1 MCGSLL
7 NDRFRTP
14 SPEEYDYT
22 QTTQQNYTQDTP
34 SWIGPYKNV
43 RETLDHSYHGYYTPE
58 RQRIQDDIMQDVI
71 NGGIPKDQPWIVFTA
86 GAMGAGKGYTIRWM
100 SQSGYFPL
108 PDLVQID
115 PDHFKMAFP
124 EWPGCVRDCR
134 MTAGAMT
141 RRESGYLV
149 EIAQHIALNSHKN
162 VWVDGSLRD
171 YDWYSKVFDML
182 REKWPMYR
190 IAILYVYADKEV
202 VMARAKMRAEDTGR
216 EVPTTE
222 LLDSIEK
229 VPLSVNFL
237 SPKAD
242 FTAYISN
249 NPSSAEPRLVKTEVF
264 GRLHTI
270 AHATKESCWKQ
281 ISDRFATAK
290 SLVARNSSQMLQ
302 ESLRQRLQAEI
313 ESHNVVLFSKSYC
326 SFSAKV
332 KAVLA
337 ELDVQPVHCLE
348 LDTLPEGE
356 GLALQLE
363 LSVLTK
369 ADGVP
374 QVFVRNKYIGGCDT
388 ICKMQAAGTL
398 VPLLRGD
405 SVK

>member
-1 MCGSLL
+1 MCGTLL
-7 NDRFRTP
+7 NERFRTP

-22 QTTQQNYTQDTP
+22 ETTQQNYTQDTP

-202 VMARAKMRAEDTGR
+202 VMARAKKRAEDTGR
-216 EVPTTE
+216 EVPTSE

-229 VPLSVNFL
+229 VGATDSWTRLNHF
-237 SPKAD
+237 
-242 FTAYISN
+242 IS
-249 NPSSAEPRLVKTEVF
+249 
-264 GRLHTI
+264 
-270 AHATKESCWKQ
+270 C
-281 ISDRFATAK
+281 
-290 SLVARNSSQMLQ
+290 
-302 ESLRQRLQAEI
+302 
-313 ESHNVVLFSKSYC
+313 VL
-326 SFSAKV
+326 
-332 KAVLA
+332 
-337 ELDVQPVHCLE
+337 
-348 LDTLPEGE
+348 
-356 GLALQLE
+356 
-363 LSVLTK
+363 
-369 ADGVP
+369 
-374 QVFVRNKYIGGCDT
+374 
-388 ICKMQAAGTL
+388 
-398 VPLLRGD
+398 
-405 SVK
+405 